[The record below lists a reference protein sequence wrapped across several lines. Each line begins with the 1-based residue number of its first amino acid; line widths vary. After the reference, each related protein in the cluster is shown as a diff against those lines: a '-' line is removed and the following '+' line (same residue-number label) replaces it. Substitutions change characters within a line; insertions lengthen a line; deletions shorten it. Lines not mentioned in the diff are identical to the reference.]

1 VDIAAFYNNYNHLLS
16 VEPGVPFSEN
26 SPGPPHTV
34 IPFFFRN
41 GLLGNTSGFE
51 IAPDWTPA
59 SWWRLR
65 GSYSYLY
72 MDLKKNNASLDTTTA
87 GSIQGSSP
95 RHQVVKSPRSELQF

>member
-1 VDIAAFYNNYNHLLS
+1 VKPKFYVDIAAFYNNYNHLLS

-59 SWWRLR
+59 SC
-65 GSYSYLY
+65 G
-72 MDLKKNNASLDTTTA
+72 
-87 GSIQGSSP
+87 
-95 RHQVVKSPRSELQF
+95 V